1 MTGLLILA
9 GGLAFAQ
16 QGHIAGPVSGYVFDR
31 AGRTLRPVVGV
42 PGASVIGGPIDLGFP
57 ASNVW
62 VAPRLDSA
70 VAVAADGSL
79 HFLRIDSGA
88 AAELSFNGAT
98 IAPQSVVFSP
108 SGSAAALFARNRA
121 TIITGLPDAPVTA
134 GTIDLAAELARPSR
148 LPSLHTVSSAVS
160 DDGAY
165 LLRASGGKVIL
176 YGTGGEHRT
185 LADGVEAAFAPGA
198 HKAAIADPSGA
209 GVVVFDDVAAGS
221 GGKSAGRGGQRHGLT
236 RGYRLLRRWR
246 QAVPGQ
252 RGRPEC
258 HVLRPGRRRPF
269 RPSVQ
274 LHARGT
280 GPDGKRI
287 PVDRAGHRSALAA
300 GCGACRAA
308 RGLRSRA
315 QRKLNFFIL

>member
-1 MTGLLILA
+1 MMRWMTGFLILA

-121 TIITGLPDAPVTA
+121 TIITGLPGAPVTA

-221 GGKSAGRGGQRHGLT
+221 GGKSVAAADSSMASPAGIAFSADGGKLFLASAG
-236 RGYRLLRRWR
+236 
-246 QAVPGQ
+246 
-252 RGRPEC
+252 
-258 HVLRPGRRRPF
+258 
-269 RPSVQ
+269 
-274 LHARGT
+274 ARNVT
-280 GPDGKRI
+280 SFDL
-287 PVDRAGHRSALAA
+287 AGGGRSALPCNCTPGALVRMGSVFRLTELGTDPLWLLDAA
-300 GCGACRAA
+300 PAEPRVVFVPALSA
-308 RGLRSRA
+308 
-315 QRKLNFFIL
+315 N